1 MSARGSRTDRG
12 NRAGPP
18 PVEQRAVVASPKAAY
33 ASIEHVIVNRQQD
46 IVATLAQGID
56 PTQFLKVALQA
67 ITRTPKLLECTPT
80 SFVLALRDAA
90 EMGLMPSGLLGEG
103 YLVPYRNHGVMEA
116 QFQAGYLGLVK
127 LARQS
132 GEVLDVESR
141 VVRERDF
148 LDIAYGSGGHVVH
161 RPWITGRDGEE
172 DPGAR
177 QGAWFRAVL
186 RDSADHIGW
195 MSVAEIE
202 AVRRRSKAA
211 DTGPWVTDWEAMARK
226 TVTRA
231 ELKWLPRST
240 ALTRAME
247 NDDIIEGRA
256 EVVAETLAVSGA
268 QQRLLARGGITVTPS
283 DEAVVPEPAQND
295 SGAAQD
301 AQVEEATVGD
311 AGGQEQAEPASV
323 GRCGAMHAATGLGPC
338 VNEAGHLEF
347 GAPHTDASGVDWS

>member
-1 MSARGSRTDRG
+1 MSPRGARSDRD

-18 PVEQRAVVASPKAAY
+18 PVEQRVAVAPPKVAY
-33 ASIEHVIVNRQQD
+33 ASIERVIVARQQD
-46 IVATLAQGID
+46 IVATLASGLD

-67 ITRTPKLLECTPT
+67 ITRTPTLLECTPA

-141 VVRERDF
+141 VVRERDY
-148 LDIAYGSGGHVVH
+148 LDIAYGSGGHVIH

-202 AVRRRSKAA
+202 SVRRRSKAA
-211 DTGPWVTDWEAMARK
+211 DSGPWVTDWEAMARK

-256 EVVAETLAVSGA
+256 EVVSDVVSLPSGA
-268 QQRLLARGGITVTPS
+268 QARLLSRGGITVTAEDDEPVQNAPDAPEDPQVDTDAT
-283 DEAVVPEPAQND
+283 DEAPAAGQ
-295 SGAAQD
+295 AQ
-301 AQVEEATVGD
+301 
-311 AGGQEQAEPASV
+311 
-323 GRCGAMHAATGLGPC
+323 RCGAMHEGAGLGPC
-338 VNEAGHLEF
+338 VNEAGHLEA